1 MKLTLQQLKVFAT
14 IARYGNLG
22 LAANEL
28 CLSKGA
34 VSQSLQELERQ
45 LATPLFDRIH
55 PRLQLNNEGR
65 LLQPAAEELLT
76 RMQDIETLFS
86 PDAEPSGQ
94 LRLGASQTIGN
105 YLLPTLLASSKQELG
120 LPPRVTITNTH
131 KLCHLLA
138 NFELDLALIEGQNHH
153 PDLVSEPW
161 LNDEMLIVA
170 HPDHPL
176 ARRNRLSLSQLSDET
191 WVLREP
197 QSGSREQFELQ
208 IQPELPR
215 WQAGLELNT
224 LEAVMLAVEKG
235 LGISFISRLAV
246 SDRLQA
252 GRLVAFSLA
261 RRFPRQLSLI
271 WHRQKYHSATL
282 RRFLQFCRAQEGALP
297 QPQVTTAESPTSR

>member
-45 LATPLFDRIH
+45 LSTPLFDRIH

-76 RMQDIETLFS
+76 RMQDIENLFS

-120 LPPRVTITNTH
+120 LPPKVTINNTH
-131 KLCHLLA
+131 LLCHALA
-138 NFELDLALIEGQNHH
+138 NFELDMALIEGENHH
-153 PDLVSEPW
+153 PDLLAEPW
-161 LNDEMLIVA
+161 LQDEMLVVA
-170 HPDHPL
+170 PPGHPL
-176 ARRNRLSLSQLSDET
+176 ANKKELSLSRLGGET
-191 WVLREP
+191 WVLREA
-197 QSGSREQFELQ
+197 QSGSREQFIQQ

-215 WQAGLELNT
+215 WQPGLELNT

-235 LGISFISRLAV
+235 LGISFISRLAA
-246 SDRLQA
+246 SDRLA
-252 GRLVAFSLA
+252 DGRLIALPLS

-271 WHRQKYHSATL
+271 WHKQKYHSTSL
-282 RRFLQFCRAQEGALP
+282 RHFIHFCRAQ
-297 QPQVTTAESPTSR
+297 VNNAEVISPD

>member
-45 LATPLFDRIH
+45 LSTPLFDRIH

-76 RMQDIETLFS
+76 RMQDIENLFS
-86 PDAEPSGQ
+86 PDAEPSDQ

-120 LPPRVTITNTH
+120 LPPKVTINNTH
-131 KLCHLLA
+131 LLCHALA
-138 NFELDLALIEGQNHH
+138 NFELDMALIEGENHH
-153 PDLVSEPW
+153 PDLLAEPW
-161 LNDEMLIVA
+161 LQDEMLVVA
-170 HPDHPL
+170 PPGHPL
-176 ARRNRLSLSQLSDET
+176 ANKKELSLSRLGGET
-191 WVLREP
+191 WVLREA
-197 QSGSREQFELQ
+197 QSGSREQFIQQ

-215 WQAGLELNT
+215 WQPGLELNT

-235 LGISFISRLAV
+235 LGISFISRLAA
-246 SDRLQA
+246 SDRLA
-252 GRLVAFSLA
+252 DGRLIALPLS

-271 WHRQKYHSATL
+271 WHKQKYHSTSL
-282 RRFLQFCRAQEGALP
+282 RHFIHFCRAQ
-297 QPQVTTAESPTSR
+297 VKDAEVSRAE

>member
-45 LATPLFDRIH
+45 LSTPLFDRIH

-76 RMQDIETLFS
+76 RMQDIENLFS

-120 LPPRVTITNTH
+120 LPPKVTINNTH
-131 KLCHLLA
+131 LLCHALA
-138 NFELDLALIEGQNHH
+138 NFELDMALIEGENHH
-153 PDLVSEPW
+153 PDLLAEPW
-161 LNDEMLIVA
+161 LQDEMLVVA
-170 HPDHPL
+170 PPGHPL
-176 ARRNRLSLSQLSDET
+176 ADKAELSLSRLGGET
-191 WVLREP
+191 WVLREA
-197 QSGSREQFELQ
+197 QSGSREQFIQQ
-208 IQPELPR
+208 IQPELPH

-246 SDRLQA
+246 SDRLKD
-252 GRLVAFSLA
+252 GRLVALPLT

-271 WHRQKYHSATL
+271 WHKQKYHSASL
-282 RRFLQFCRAQEGALP
+282 RHFLHFCRAQVNE
-297 QPQVTTAESPTSR
+297 AEVISPD

>member
-45 LATPLFDRIH
+45 LSTPLFDRIH

-76 RMQDIETLFS
+76 RMLDIENLFS
-86 PDAEPSGQ
+86 PNAEPSGQ

-120 LPPRVTITNTH
+120 LPPKVTINNTH
-131 KLCHLLA
+131 LLCHALA
-138 NFELDLALIEGQNHH
+138 NFELDMALIEGENHH
-153 PDLVSEPW
+153 PDLLAEPW
-161 LNDEMLIVA
+161 LQDEMLVVA
-170 HPDHPL
+170 PPGHPL
-176 ARRNRLSLSQLSDET
+176 ANKKELSLSRLGGET
-191 WVLREP
+191 WVLREA
-197 QSGSREQFELQ
+197 QSGSREQFIQQ

-215 WQAGLELNT
+215 WQPGLELNT

-235 LGISFISRLAV
+235 LGISFISRLAA
-246 SDRLQA
+246 SDRLA
-252 GRLVAFSLA
+252 DGRLIALPLS

-271 WHRQKYHSATL
+271 WHKQKYHSTSL
-282 RRFLQFCRAQEGALP
+282 RHFIHFCRAQ
-297 QPQVTTAESPTSR
+297 VKDAEVSRAE

>member
-45 LATPLFDRIH
+45 LSTPLFDRIH

-76 RMQDIETLFS
+76 RMQDIENLFS

-120 LPPRVTITNTH
+120 LPPKVTINNTH
-131 KLCHLLA
+131 LLCHALA
-138 NFELDLALIEGQNHH
+138 NFELDMALIEGENHH
-153 PDLVSEPW
+153 PDLLAEPW
-161 LNDEMLIVA
+161 LQDEMLVVA
-170 HPDHPL
+170 PPGHPL
-176 ARRNRLSLSQLSDET
+176 ANKKELSLSRLGGET
-191 WVLREP
+191 WVLREA
-197 QSGSREQFELQ
+197 QSGSREQFIQQ

-215 WQAGLELNT
+215 WQPGLELNT

-235 LGISFISRLAV
+235 LGISFISRLAA
-246 SDRLQA
+246 SDRLA
-252 GRLVAFSLA
+252 DGRLIALPLS

-271 WHRQKYHSATL
+271 WHKQKYHSTSL
-282 RRFLQFCRAQEGALP
+282 RHFIHFCRAQVKDAGVFNAD
-297 QPQVTTAESPTSR
+297 

>member
-76 RMQDIETLFS
+76 RMQDIENLFRA
-86 PDAEPSGQ
+86 DAEPSGQ

-105 YLLPTLLASSKQELG
+105 YLLPTLLATSKQELG
-120 LPPRVTITNTH
+120 LPPKVTINNTH
-131 KLCHLLA
+131 LLCHALA
-138 NFELDLALIEGQNHH
+138 NFELDMALIEGENHH
-153 PDLVSEPW
+153 PDLLAEPW
-161 LNDEMLIVA
+161 LQDEMLVVA
-170 HPDHPL
+170 PPGHPL
-176 ARRNRLSLSQLSDET
+176 ANKKELSLSRLGGET
-191 WVLREP
+191 WVLREA
-197 QSGSREQFELQ
+197 QSGSREQFIQQ

-215 WQAGLELNT
+215 WQPGLELNT

-235 LGISFISRLAV
+235 LGISFISRLAA
-246 SDRLQA
+246 SDRLA
-252 GRLVAFSLA
+252 DGRLIALPLS

-271 WHRQKYHSATL
+271 WHKQKYHSTSL
-282 RRFLQFCRAQEGALP
+282 RHFIHFCRAQVKDSE
-297 QPQVTTAESPTSR
+297 VSRPG

>member
-76 RMQDIETLFS
+76 RMQDIENLFRA
-86 PDAEPSGQ
+86 DAEPSGQ

-120 LPPRVTITNTH
+120 LPPKVTINNTH
-131 KLCHLLA
+131 LLCHALA
-138 NFELDLALIEGQNHH
+138 NFELDMALIEGENHH
-153 PDLVSEPW
+153 PDLLAEPW
-161 LNDEMLIVA
+161 LQDEMLVVA
-170 HPDHPL
+170 PPGHPL
-176 ARRNRLSLSQLSDET
+176 ANKKELSLSRLGGET
-191 WVLREP
+191 WVLREA
-197 QSGSREQFELQ
+197 QSGSREQFIQQ

-215 WQAGLELNT
+215 WQPGLELNT

-235 LGISFISRLAV
+235 LGISFISRLAA
-246 SDRLQA
+246 SDRLA
-252 GRLVAFSLA
+252 DGRLIALPLT

-271 WHRQKYHSATL
+271 WHKQKYHSASL
-282 RRFLQFCRAQEGALP
+282 RHFIHFCRAQ
-297 QPQVTTAESPTSR
+297 VNNAEVSRAE

>member
-45 LATPLFDRIH
+45 LSTPLFDRIH

-76 RMQDIETLFS
+76 RMQDIENLFS

-120 LPPRVTITNTH
+120 LPPKVTINNTH
-131 KLCHLLA
+131 LLCHALA
-138 NFELDLALIEGQNHH
+138 NFELDMALIEGENHH
-153 PDLVSEPW
+153 PDLLAEPW
-161 LNDEMLIVA
+161 LQDEMLVVA
-170 HPDHPL
+170 PPDHPL
-176 ARRNRLSLSQLSDET
+176 ANKKELSLSRLGDET
-191 WVLREP
+191 WVLREA
-197 QSGSREQFELQ
+197 QSGSREQFIQQ

-215 WQAGLELNT
+215 WQPGLELNT

-235 LGISFISRLAV
+235 LGISFISRLAA
-246 SDRLQA
+246 SDRLA
-252 GRLVAFSLA
+252 DGRLIALPLS

-271 WHRQKYHSATL
+271 WHKQKYHSTSL
-282 RRFLQFCRAQEGALP
+282 RHFIHFCRAQ
-297 QPQVTTAESPTSR
+297 VKDAEVSRAE

>member
-45 LATPLFDRIH
+45 LGTPLFDRIH
-55 PRLQLNNEGR
+55 PGLQLNNEGR

-76 RMQDIETLFS
+76 RMQDIENLFS
-86 PDAEPSGQ
+86 PDAKPSGQ

-105 YLLPTLLASSKQELG
+105 YLLPTLLASRKQELG
-120 LPPRVTITNTH
+120 LPPKVTITNTH
-131 KLCHLLA
+131 KLCHALA
-138 NFELDLALIEGQNHH
+138 NFELDLALIEGENHH
-153 PDLVSEPW
+153 PDLIAEPW
-161 LNDEMLIVA
+161 LQDEMLVVA

-176 ARRNRLSLSQLSDET
+176 ANQGTLTLPRLADET
-191 WVLREP
+191 WVLREL
-197 QSGSREQFELQ
+197 QSGSREQFIQQ
-208 IQPELPR
+208 IQPALPR

-252 GRLVAFSLA
+252 GRLVVLPLEQ
-261 RRFPRQLSLI
+261 RFPRQLSLI
-271 WHRQKYHSATL
+271 WHKQKYHSASL
-282 RRFLQFCRAQEGALP
+282 RHFIHFCRAQ
-297 QPQVTTAESPTSR
+297 VNDAEVIRAE

>member
-45 LATPLFDRIH
+45 LSTPLFDRIH

-76 RMQDIETLFS
+76 RMQDIENLFS

-120 LPPRVTITNTH
+120 LPPKVTINNTH
-131 KLCHLLA
+131 LLCHALA
-138 NFELDLALIEGQNHH
+138 NFELDMALIEGENHH
-153 PDLVSEPW
+153 PDLLAEPW
-161 LNDEMLIVA
+161 LQDEMLVVA
-170 HPDHPL
+170 PPGHPL
-176 ARRNRLSLSQLSDET
+176 ADKAELSLSRLGGET
-191 WVLREP
+191 WVLREA
-197 QSGSREQFELQ
+197 QSGSREQFIQQ
-208 IQPELPR
+208 IQPKLPH

-246 SDRLQA
+246 SDRLKD
-252 GRLVAFSLA
+252 GRLVALPLT

-271 WHRQKYHSATL
+271 WHKQKYHSASL
-282 RRFLQFCRAQEGALP
+282 RHFLHFCRAQVNE
-297 QPQVTTAESPTSR
+297 AEVISPD

>member
-45 LATPLFDRIH
+45 LSTPLFDRIH

-76 RMQDIETLFS
+76 RMQDIENLFS

-120 LPPRVTITNTH
+120 LPPKVTINNTH
-131 KLCHLLA
+131 LLCHALA
-138 NFELDLALIEGQNHH
+138 NFELDMALIEGENHH
-153 PDLVSEPW
+153 PDLLAEPW
-161 LNDEMLIVA
+161 LQDEMLVVA
-170 HPDHPL
+170 PPDHPL
-176 ARRNRLSLSQLSDET
+176 ANKKDLSLSRLGGET
-191 WVLREP
+191 WVLREA
-197 QSGSREQFELQ
+197 QSGSREQFIQQ

-215 WQAGLELNT
+215 WQPGLELNT

-235 LGISFISRLAV
+235 LGISFISRLAA
-246 SDRLQA
+246 SDRLA
-252 GRLVAFSLA
+252 DGRLIALPLS

-271 WHRQKYHSATL
+271 WHKQKYHSTSL
-282 RRFLQFCRAQEGALP
+282 RHFIQFCRAQ
-297 QPQVTTAESPTSR
+297 VKDAEVSRAE

>member
-45 LATPLFDRIH
+45 LSTPLFDRIH

-76 RMQDIETLFS
+76 RMQDIENLFS

-105 YLLPTLLASSKQELG
+105 YLLPTLLANSKQELG
-120 LPPRVTITNTH
+120 LPPKVTINNTH
-131 KLCHLLA
+131 LLCHALA
-138 NFELDLALIEGQNHH
+138 NFELDMALIEGENHH
-153 PDLVSEPW
+153 PDLLAEPW
-161 LNDEMLIVA
+161 LQDEMLVVA
-170 HPDHPL
+170 PPDHPL
-176 ARRNRLSLSQLSDET
+176 ANKKDLSLSRLGGET
-191 WVLREP
+191 WVLREA
-197 QSGSREQFELQ
+197 QSGSREQFIQQ

-215 WQAGLELNT
+215 WQPGLELNT

-235 LGISFISRLAV
+235 LGISFISRLAA
-246 SDRLQA
+246 SDRLA
-252 GRLVAFSLA
+252 DGRLIALPLS

-271 WHRQKYHSATL
+271 WHKQKYHSTSL
-282 RRFLQFCRAQEGALP
+282 RHFIHFCRAQ
-297 QPQVTTAESPTSR
+297 VKDAEVSRAE

>member
-22 LAANEL
+22 LAANDL

-45 LATPLFDRIH
+45 LSTPLFDRIH

-76 RMQDIETLFS
+76 RMQDIENLFS

-120 LPPRVTITNTH
+120 LPPKVTINNTH
-131 KLCHLLA
+131 LLCHALA
-138 NFELDLALIEGQNHH
+138 NFELDMALIEGENHH
-153 PDLVSEPW
+153 PDLLAEPW
-161 LNDEMLIVA
+161 LQDEMLVVA
-170 HPDHPL
+170 PPGHPL
-176 ARRNRLSLSQLSDET
+176 ANKKELSLSRLGGET
-191 WVLREP
+191 WVLREA
-197 QSGSREQFELQ
+197 QSGSREQFIQQ

-215 WQAGLELNT
+215 WQPGLELNT

-235 LGISFISRLAV
+235 LGISFISRLAA
-246 SDRLQA
+246 SDRLA
-252 GRLVAFSLA
+252 DGRLIALPLS

-271 WHRQKYHSATL
+271 WHKQKYHSTSL
-282 RRFLQFCRAQEGALP
+282 RHFIHFCRAQ
-297 QPQVTTAESPTSR
+297 VKDAEVSRAE

>member
-45 LATPLFDRIH
+45 LSTPLFDRIH

-76 RMQDIETLFS
+76 RMQDIENLFS

-120 LPPRVTITNTH
+120 LPPKVTINNTH
-131 KLCHLLA
+131 LLCHALA
-138 NFELDLALIEGQNHH
+138 NFELDMALIEGENHH
-153 PDLVSEPW
+153 PDLLAEPW
-161 LNDEMLIVA
+161 LQDEMLVVA
-170 HPDHPL
+170 PPAHPL
-176 ARRNRLSLSQLSDET
+176 ANKKDLSLSRLGGET
-191 WVLREP
+191 WVLREA
-197 QSGSREQFELQ
+197 QSGSREQFIQQ

-215 WQAGLELNT
+215 WQPGLELNT

-235 LGISFISRLAV
+235 LGISFISRLAA
-246 SDRLQA
+246 SDRLA
-252 GRLVAFSLA
+252 DGRLIALPLS

-271 WHRQKYHSATL
+271 WHKQKYHSTSL
-282 RRFLQFCRAQEGALP
+282 RHFIHFCRAQ
-297 QPQVTTAESPTSR
+297 VKDAEVSRAE

>member
-45 LATPLFDRIH
+45 LSTPLFDRIH

-76 RMQDIETLFS
+76 RMQDIENLFS

-120 LPPRVTITNTH
+120 LPPKVTINNTH
-131 KLCHLLA
+131 LLCHALA
-138 NFELDLALIEGQNHH
+138 NFELDMALIEGENHH
-153 PDLVSEPW
+153 PDLLAEPW
-161 LNDEMLIVA
+161 LQDEMLVVA
-170 HPDHPL
+170 PPGHPL
-176 ARRNRLSLSQLSDET
+176 ANKKELSLSRLGGET
-191 WVLREP
+191 WVLREA
-197 QSGSREQFELQ
+197 QSGSREQFIQQ

-215 WQAGLELNT
+215 WQPGLELNT

-235 LGISFISRLAV
+235 LGISFISRLAA
-246 SDRLQA
+246 SDRLA
-252 GRLVAFSLA
+252 DGRLIALPLS

-271 WHRQKYHSATL
+271 WHKQKYHSTSL
-282 RRFLQFCRAQEGALP
+282 RHFIDFCRAQ
-297 QPQVTTAESPTSR
+297 VNDAEVISPE

>member
-45 LATPLFDRIH
+45 LSTPLFDRIH

-76 RMQDIETLFS
+76 RMQDIENLFS

-120 LPPRVTITNTH
+120 LPPKVTINNTH
-131 KLCHLLA
+131 LLCHALA
-138 NFELDLALIEGQNHH
+138 NFELDMALIEGENHH
-153 PDLVSEPW
+153 PDLLAEPW
-161 LNDEMLIVA
+161 LQDEMLVVA
-170 HPDHPL
+170 PPGHPL
-176 ARRNRLSLSQLSDET
+176 ASKKELSLSRLGDET
-191 WVLREP
+191 WVLREA
-197 QSGSREQFELQ
+197 QSGSREQFIQQ

-215 WQAGLELNT
+215 WQPGLELNT

-235 LGISFISRLAV
+235 LGISFISRLAA
-246 SDRLQA
+246 SDRLA
-252 GRLVAFSLA
+252 DGRLIALPLS

-271 WHRQKYHSATL
+271 WHKQKYHSTSL
-282 RRFLQFCRAQEGALP
+282 RHFIHFCRAQ
-297 QPQVTTAESPTSR
+297 VKDAEVSRAK

>member
-45 LATPLFDRIH
+45 LSTPLFDRIH

-76 RMQDIETLFS
+76 RMQDIENLFS

-120 LPPRVTITNTH
+120 LPPKVTINNTH
-131 KLCHLLA
+131 LLCHALA
-138 NFELDLALIEGQNHH
+138 NFELDMALIEGENHH
-153 PDLVSEPW
+153 PDLLAEPW
-161 LNDEMLIVA
+161 LQDEMLVVA
-170 HPDHPL
+170 PPGHPL
-176 ARRNRLSLSQLSDET
+176 ANKKDLSLSRLGGET
-191 WVLREP
+191 WVLREA
-197 QSGSREQFELQ
+197 QSGSREQFIQQ

-215 WQAGLELNT
+215 WQPGLELNT

-235 LGISFISRLAV
+235 LGISFISRLAA
-246 SDRLQA
+246 SDRLA
-252 GRLVAFSLA
+252 DGRLIALPLS

-271 WHRQKYHSATL
+271 WHKQKYHSTSL
-282 RRFLQFCRAQEGALP
+282 RHFIHFCRAQ
-297 QPQVTTAESPTSR
+297 VNDAEVISPD

>member
-45 LATPLFDRIH
+45 LSTPLFDRIH

-76 RMQDIETLFS
+76 RMQDIENLFS

-120 LPPRVTITNTH
+120 LPPKVTINNTH
-131 KLCHLLA
+131 LLCHALA
-138 NFELDLALIEGQNHH
+138 NFELDMALIEGENHH
-153 PDLVSEPW
+153 PDLLAEPW
-161 LNDEMLIVA
+161 LQDEMLVVA
-170 HPDHPL
+170 PPGHPL
-176 ARRNRLSLSQLSDET
+176 ANKKELSLSRLGDET
-191 WVLREP
+191 WVLREA
-197 QSGSREQFELQ
+197 QSGSREQFIQQ

-215 WQAGLELNT
+215 WQPGLELNT

-235 LGISFISRLAV
+235 LGISFISRLAA
-246 SDRLQA
+246 SDRLA
-252 GRLVAFSLA
+252 DGRLIALPLS

-271 WHRQKYHSATL
+271 WHKQKYHSTSL
-282 RRFLQFCRAQEGALP
+282 RHFIHFCRAQ
-297 QPQVTTAESPTSR
+297 VKDAEVSRAE

>member
-76 RMQDIETLFS
+76 RMQDIENLFRA
-86 PDAEPSGQ
+86 DAEPSGQ

-105 YLLPTLLASSKQELG
+105 YLLPTLLATSKQELG
-120 LPPRVTITNTH
+120 LPPKVTINNTH
-131 KLCHLLA
+131 LLCHALA
-138 NFELDLALIEGQNHH
+138 NFELDMALIEGENHH
-153 PDLVSEPW
+153 PDLVTEPW
-161 LNDEMLIVA
+161 LQDEMLVIA

-176 ARRNRLSLSQLSDET
+176 ANQVALSLSRLGGET

-197 QSGSREQFELQ
+197 QSGSREQFIRQ
-208 IQPELPR
+208 IQPGLPN
-215 WQAGLELNT
+215 WQPGLELNT
-224 LEAVMLAVEKG
+224 LESVMLAVEKG
-235 LGISFISRLAV
+235 LGISFISRLAA
-246 SDRLQA
+246 SDRLA
-252 GRLVAFSLA
+252 DGRLVALPLT

-271 WHRQKYHSATL
+271 WHKQKYHSASL
-282 RRFLQFCRAQEGALP
+282 RHFIHFCRAQLND
-297 QPQVTTAESPTSR
+297 AEVISAE

>member
-45 LATPLFDRIH
+45 LSTPLFDRIH

-76 RMQDIETLFS
+76 RMQDIENLFS

-120 LPPRVTITNTH
+120 LPPKVTINNTH
-131 KLCHLLA
+131 LLCHALA
-138 NFELDLALIEGQNHH
+138 NFELDMALIEGENHH
-153 PDLVSEPW
+153 PDLLAEPW
-161 LNDEMLIVA
+161 LQDEMLVVA
-170 HPDHPL
+170 PPDHPL
-176 ARRNRLSLSQLSDET
+176 ANKKDLSLSRLGGET
-191 WVLREP
+191 WVLREA
-197 QSGSREQFELQ
+197 QSGSREQFIQQ

-215 WQAGLELNT
+215 WQPGLELNT

-235 LGISFISRLAV
+235 LGISFISRLAA
-246 SDRLQA
+246 SDRLA
-252 GRLVAFSLA
+252 DGRLIALPLS

-271 WHRQKYHSATL
+271 WHKQKYHSTSL
-282 RRFLQFCRAQEGALP
+282 RHFIQFCRAQ
-297 QPQVTTAESPTSR
+297 VKDAEVSHAE

>member
-45 LATPLFDRIH
+45 LSTPLFDRIH

-76 RMQDIETLFS
+76 RMQDIENLFS

-120 LPPRVTITNTH
+120 LPPKVTINNTH
-131 KLCHLLA
+131 LLCHALA
-138 NFELDLALIEGQNHH
+138 NFELDMALIEGENHH
-153 PDLVSEPW
+153 PDLLAEPW
-161 LNDEMLIVA
+161 LQDEMLVVA
-170 HPDHPL
+170 PPGHPL
-176 ARRNRLSLSQLSDET
+176 ASKKELSLSRLGGET
-191 WVLREP
+191 WVLREA
-197 QSGSREQFELQ
+197 QSGSREQFIQQ

-215 WQAGLELNT
+215 WQPGLELNT

-235 LGISFISRLAV
+235 LGISFISRLAA
-246 SDRLQA
+246 SDRLA
-252 GRLVAFSLA
+252 DGRLIALPLS

-271 WHRQKYHSATL
+271 WHKQKYHSTSL
-282 RRFLQFCRAQEGALP
+282 RHFIHFCRAQ
-297 QPQVTTAESPTSR
+297 VNNAEVNRAE

>member
-45 LATPLFDRIH
+45 LSTPLFDRIH

-76 RMQDIETLFS
+76 RMQDIENLFS

-120 LPPRVTITNTH
+120 LPPKVTINNTH
-131 KLCHLLA
+131 LLCHALA
-138 NFELDLALIEGQNHH
+138 NFELDMALIEGENHH
-153 PDLVSEPW
+153 PDLLAEPW
-161 LNDEMLIVA
+161 LQDEMLVVA
-170 HPDHPL
+170 PPGHPL
-176 ARRNRLSLSQLSDET
+176 ANKKELSLSRLGGET
-191 WVLREP
+191 WVLREA
-197 QSGSREQFELQ
+197 QSGSREQFIQQ

-215 WQAGLELNT
+215 WQPGLELNT

-235 LGISFISRLAV
+235 LGISFISRLAA
-246 SDRLQA
+246 SDRLA
-252 GRLVAFSLA
+252 DGRLIALPLS

-271 WHRQKYHSATL
+271 WHKQKYHSTSL
-282 RRFLQFCRAQEGALP
+282 RHFIHFCRAQ
-297 QPQVTTAESPTSR
+297 VNNAEVSRPE

>member
-45 LATPLFDRIH
+45 LSTPLFDRIH

-76 RMQDIETLFS
+76 RIQDIENLFS

-120 LPPRVTITNTH
+120 LPPKVTINNTH
-131 KLCHLLA
+131 LLCHALA
-138 NFELDLALIEGQNHH
+138 NFELDMALIEGENHH
-153 PDLVSEPW
+153 PDLLAEPW
-161 LNDEMLIVA
+161 LQDEMLVVA
-170 HPDHPL
+170 PPGHPL
-176 ARRNRLSLSQLSDET
+176 ANKKELSLSRLGGET
-191 WVLREP
+191 WVLREA
-197 QSGSREQFELQ
+197 QSGSREQFIQQ

-215 WQAGLELNT
+215 WQPGLELNT

-235 LGISFISRLAV
+235 LGISFISRLAA
-246 SDRLQA
+246 SDRLA
-252 GRLVAFSLA
+252 DGRLIALPLS

-271 WHRQKYHSATL
+271 WHKQKYHSTSL
-282 RRFLQFCRAQEGALP
+282 RHFIHFCRAQ
-297 QPQVTTAESPTSR
+297 VKDAEMSRAE

>member
-45 LATPLFDRIH
+45 LSTPLFDRIH

-76 RMQDIETLFS
+76 RMQDIENLFS

-120 LPPRVTITNTH
+120 LPPKVTINNTH
-131 KLCHLLA
+131 LLCHALA
-138 NFELDLALIEGQNHH
+138 NFELDMALIEGENHH
-153 PDLVSEPW
+153 PDLLAEPW
-161 LNDEMLIVA
+161 LQDEMLVVA
-170 HPDHPL
+170 PPGHPL
-176 ARRNRLSLSQLSDET
+176 ANKKELSLSRLGGET
-191 WVLREP
+191 WVLREA
-197 QSGSREQFELQ
+197 QSGSREQFIQQ

-215 WQAGLELNT
+215 WQPGLELNT

-235 LGISFISRLAV
+235 LGISFISRLAA
-246 SDRLQA
+246 SDRLA
-252 GRLVAFSLA
+252 DGRLIALPLS

-271 WHRQKYHSATL
+271 WHKQKYHSTSL
-282 RRFLQFCRAQEGALP
+282 RHFIHFCRAQVKA
-297 QPQVTTAESPTSR
+297 AEVSRAE

>member
-22 LAANEL
+22 LAANDL

-45 LATPLFDRIH
+45 LSTPLFDRIH

-76 RMQDIETLFS
+76 RMQDIENLFS
-86 PDAEPSGQ
+86 PNAEPSGQ

-120 LPPRVTITNTH
+120 LPPKVTINNTH
-131 KLCHLLA
+131 LLCHALA
-138 NFELDLALIEGQNHH
+138 NFELDMALIEGENHH
-153 PDLVSEPW
+153 PDLLAEPW
-161 LNDEMLIVA
+161 LQDEMLVVA
-170 HPDHPL
+170 PPGHPL
-176 ARRNRLSLSQLSDET
+176 ANKKELTLSRLGGET
-191 WVLREP
+191 WVLREA
-197 QSGSREQFELQ
+197 QSGSREQFIQQ

-215 WQAGLELNT
+215 WQPGLELNT

-235 LGISFISRLAV
+235 LGISFISRLAA
-246 SDRLQA
+246 SDRLA
-252 GRLVAFSLA
+252 DGRLIALPLT

-271 WHRQKYHSATL
+271 WHKQKYHSTSL
-282 RRFLQFCRAQEGALP
+282 RHFIHFCRAQ
-297 QPQVTTAESPTSR
+297 VKDAEVSRAE

>member
-28 CLSKGA
+28 FLSKGA

-65 LLQPAAEELLT
+65 LLQPAAEEVLT
-76 RMQDIETLFS
+76 RIQDIENLFS

-120 LPPRVTITNTH
+120 LPPKVTITNTH
-131 KLCHLLA
+131 LLCHALA
-138 NFELDLALIEGQNHH
+138 NFELDLALIEGENHH
-153 PDLVSEPW
+153 PDLISEHW
-161 LNDEMLIVA
+161 LQDEMLVVA
-170 HPDHPL
+170 QPGHPL
-176 ARRNRLSLSQLSDET
+176 ANQVAIPLARLGGET

-197 QSGSREQFELQ
+197 QSGSREQFIQ
-208 IQPELPR
+208 QVQPELPN

-246 SDRLQA
+246 SDRLKD
-252 GRLVAFSLA
+252 GRLVALPLT

-271 WHRQKYHSATL
+271 WHKQKYHSASL
-282 RRFLQFCRAQEGALP
+282 RHFIHFCRAQVNDVEVISAK
-297 QPQVTTAESPTSR
+297 

>member
-45 LATPLFDRIH
+45 LSTPLFDRIH

-76 RMQDIETLFS
+76 RMQDIENLFRA
-86 PDAEPSGQ
+86 DAEPSGQ

-105 YLLPTLLASSKQELG
+105 YLLPTLLATSKQELG
-120 LPPRVTITNTH
+120 LPPKVTINNTH
-131 KLCHLLA
+131 LLCHALA
-138 NFELDLALIEGQNHH
+138 NFELDMALIEGENHH
-153 PDLVSEPW
+153 PDLVTEPW
-161 LNDEMLIVA
+161 LQDEMLVIA

-176 ARRNRLSLSQLSDET
+176 ANQVDLSLSRLGGET

-197 QSGSREQFELQ
+197 QSGSREQFIRQ
-208 IQPELPR
+208 IQPGLPN
-215 WQAGLELNT
+215 WQPGN
-224 LEAVMLAVEKG
+224 LA
-235 LGISFISRLAV
+235 
-246 SDRLQA
+246 
-252 GRLVAFSLA
+252 
-261 RRFPRQLSLI
+261 LSSTP
-271 WHRQKYHSATL
+271 WN
-282 RRFLQFCRAQEGALP
+282 P
-297 QPQVTTAESPTSR
+297 

>member
-45 LATPLFDRIH
+45 LSTPVFDRIH

-76 RMQDIETLFS
+76 RMQDIENLFR

-120 LPPRVTITNTH
+120 LPPKVTINNTH
-131 KLCHLLA
+131 LLCHALA
-138 NFELDLALIEGQNHH
+138 NFELDMALIEGENHH
-153 PDLVSEPW
+153 PDLLAEPW
-161 LNDEMLIVA
+161 LQDEMLVVA
-170 HPDHPL
+170 PPGHPL
-176 ARRNRLSLSQLSDET
+176 ANKKELSLSRLGGET
-191 WVLREP
+191 WVLREA
-197 QSGSREQFELQ
+197 QSGSREQFIQQ

-215 WQAGLELNT
+215 WQPGLELNT

-235 LGISFISRLAV
+235 LGISFISRLAA
-246 SDRLQA
+246 SDRLA
-252 GRLVAFSLA
+252 DGRLIALPLS

-271 WHRQKYHSATL
+271 WHKQKYHSTSL
-282 RRFLQFCRAQEGALP
+282 RHFIHFCRAQ
-297 QPQVTTAESPTSR
+297 VKDAEVSRAE

>member
-45 LATPLFDRIH
+45 LSTPLFDRIH

-76 RMQDIETLFS
+76 RMQDIENLFS

-120 LPPRVTITNTH
+120 LPPKVTINNTH
-131 KLCHLLA
+131 LLCHALA
-138 NFELDLALIEGQNHH
+138 NFELDMALIEGENHH
-153 PDLVSEPW
+153 PDLLAEPW
-161 LNDEMLIVA
+161 LQDEMLVVA
-170 HPDHPL
+170 PPGHPL
-176 ARRNRLSLSQLSDET
+176 ANNKELSLSRLGGET
-191 WVLREP
+191 WVLREA
-197 QSGSREQFELQ
+197 QSGSREQFIQQ

-215 WQAGLELNT
+215 WQPGLELNT

-235 LGISFISRLAV
+235 LGISFISRLAA
-246 SDRLQA
+246 SDRLA
-252 GRLVAFSLA
+252 DRRLIALPLS

-271 WHRQKYHSATL
+271 WHKQKYHSTSL
-282 RRFLQFCRAQEGALP
+282 RHFIHFCRAQ
-297 QPQVTTAESPTSR
+297 VKDAEVSCPE

>member
-45 LATPLFDRIH
+45 LSTPLFDRIH

-76 RMQDIETLFS
+76 RMQDIENLFS

-120 LPPRVTITNTH
+120 LPPKVTINNTH
-131 KLCHLLA
+131 LLCHALA
-138 NFELDLALIEGQNHH
+138 NFELDMALIEGENHH
-153 PDLVSEPW
+153 PDLLAEPW
-161 LNDEMLIVA
+161 LQDEMLVVA
-170 HPDHPL
+170 PPGHPL
-176 ARRNRLSLSQLSDET
+176 ANKKELSLSRLGGET
-191 WVLREP
+191 WVLREA
-197 QSGSREQFELQ
+197 QSGSREQFIQ
-208 IQPELPR
+208 QVQPELPR
-215 WQAGLELNT
+215 WQPGLELNT

-235 LGISFISRLAV
+235 LGISFISRLAA
-246 SDRLQA
+246 SDRLA
-252 GRLVAFSLA
+252 DGRLIALPLS

-271 WHRQKYHSATL
+271 WHKQKYHSTSL
-282 RRFLQFCRAQEGALP
+282 RHFIHFCRAQ
-297 QPQVTTAESPTSR
+297 VKDAEVSRAE

>member
-14 IARYGNLG
+14 IARHGNLG
-22 LAANEL
+22 GAASEL

-45 LATPLFDRIH
+45 LATPLFDRVH
-55 PRLQLNNEGR
+55 PRLQLNSEGR

-76 RMQDIETLFS
+76 RMQEIEQLFG

-105 YLLPTLLASSKQELG
+105 YLLPALLAGGAQALG
-120 LPPRVTITNTH
+120 SAPRVTIANTH
-131 KLCHLLA
+131 LLCHALA
-138 NFELDLALIEGQNHH
+138 HFELDLALIEGENHH

-161 LNDEMLIVA
+161 LEDEMLIVA
-170 HPDHPL
+170 PPHHPL
-176 ARRNRLSLSQLSDET
+176 AGQLELPLRLLADET

-197 QSGSREQFELQ
+197 QSGSREQFEQQ
-208 IQPELPR
+208 IQPHLPR

-246 SDRLQA
+246 SDRLHS
-252 GRLVAFSLA
+252 GRLVALTSSQS
-261 RRFPRQLSLI
+261 FPRQLSLV
-271 WHRQKYHSATL
+271 WHKQKFHSAAL
-282 RRFLQFCRAQEGALP
+282 RHFLAFCRAQTLP
-297 QPQVTTAESPTSR
+297 AP

>member
-45 LATPLFDRIH
+45 LSTPLFDRIH

-76 RMQDIETLFS
+76 RMQDIENLFS
-86 PDAEPSGQ
+86 PNAEPSGQ

-120 LPPRVTITNTH
+120 LPPKVTINNTH
-131 KLCHLLA
+131 LLCHALA
-138 NFELDLALIEGQNHH
+138 NFELDMALIEGENHH
-153 PDLVSEPW
+153 PDLLAEPW
-161 LNDEMLIVA
+161 LQDEMLVVA
-170 HPDHPL
+170 PPGHPL
-176 ARRNRLSLSQLSDET
+176 ANKKELTLSRLGGET
-191 WVLREP
+191 WVLREA
-197 QSGSREQFELQ
+197 QSGSREQFIQQ

-215 WQAGLELNT
+215 WQPGLELNT

-235 LGISFISRLAV
+235 LGISFISRLAA
-246 SDRLQA
+246 SDRLA
-252 GRLVAFSLA
+252 DGRLVALPLS

-271 WHRQKYHSATL
+271 WHKQKYHSTSL
-282 RRFLQFCRAQEGALP
+282 RHFIHFCRAQ
-297 QPQVTTAESPTSR
+297 VKDAEVSRPE